1 MAAPTIKSC
10 VEAGRVQRS
19 CDVEGR
25 FDQDENKHNSRSVV
39 SVLSVRPQAEPSTI
53 PPAEVADSPQTPLAY
68 ARRPGGFHLKFRGA
82 RRQSPRLPSNRELLA
97 SPKLHAIEL
106 KIEGPHLCDLPQDFA
121 ARLRAFLKDALGMA
135 PLHMAVGQGCIHLV
149 VMLLE
154 VARGAGPVIFLAHRH
169 RRSRAATA
177 GFGSLPTRL
186 MAFMSEVLP
195 VGSAGAPEHVEIRH
209 SQRSYELN
217 ASPAQRQQLSGVEQP
232 GTWQAGRIILA
243 PPQTHSDVT
252 DGAATAVA
260 VADDEYTDL
269 ETPLAGVAVAART
282 DPAGTRAAAIA
293 TAATTMRT
301 SAPASS
307 AAAALVLGSSGGTWG
322 SSSAGRPTRSWVAW
336 PVSPGLGATGSNAG
350 GTSQINSDAANG
362 GTSQMVSSAIGGA
375 GPSLRTDGV
384 GGAGADER
392 QSWVKKV
399 ATPRGV
405 QQHEG
410 QHGEVATDLAAA
422 AMPSTASST
431 GSAPPLNISYACHS
445 SQTASQQ
452 LHQDGQP
459 LLQRAETV
467 AVLPSQTAGER
478 AQQQPSRVAS
488 GSSDVAA
495 QTARSGP
502 ASIWVSE
509 PTKDETMEA
518 LALKDGYLERMSLD
532 FDGSTNLR
540 RPIKVPY
547 RSWVCEA
554 QVEIDESRVSGS
566 GPRRSRRGNREGAAP
581 SASAVAAVEA
591 ALVFG
596 CARADGVASM
606 ASAHAAGRPIPGLY
620 DGGAGTDIRG
630 NAFVQRPAKVGTSVG
645 AVATA
650 VAARCNN
657 GSGGGVRSGRMVLR
671 QAARGAA
678 SGDTSL
684 ASGDGGGNCGIV
696 SGTLTFA
703 ALGPTLAD
711 RQDPSTVF
719 GPSGWAGTPYPP
731 AARILSPAQVA
742 SLNPGHQQAGA
753 LATATTNTTS
763 NTVIVR
769 PFGDVG
775 IGLGGLPGNQSSYIS
790 GGGSVEIP
798 EALAGLLMPQVPLA
812 VARLHSQSHA
822 RAVELL
828 SPAVV
833 VWPPP
838 PPPPPPRAASPE
850 ALGTGHATTGVDPGR
865 AVGRGR
871 PGVSRLAPLQSTI
884 QQLAALAPAQTLSP
898 AQPMGELCLVMRCP
912 DVIASV
918 SKGHG
923 RGVNRENPSQRYADG
938 SSSSGGSGSTVNA
951 SSSANAISGED
962 GTRWGCST
970 DSLWNEA
977 NQRDGSGSGTSSSG
991 LGQVSQL
998 VAWSRSGAISLLQV
1012 DDSAEGCTRATLMLP
1027 LPLPPPLMS
1036 TQPDLR
1042 PPPSPRPAWERSRAV
1057 INAVRSSAEVLLTL
1071 GNSGA
1076 PGSGSAGGGSSR
1088 GASSAPLETRA
1099 MGDSPHNA
1107 GRGSA
1112 GGGSVATATTA
1123 ATAALGAHLLYVAW
1137 RRGQSLGP
1145 PCPLLL
1151 LPSGLEDVASELQA
1165 LQPQPAQPPQLPSY
1179 QAFIS
1184 DLGTWL
1190 EALHALT
1197 SMPWTSPLPSSGTA
1211 CGNGNVG
1218 GGGVSVGIVGVV
1230 TGSDGRAYHSLQS
1243 SSGYLSGAG
1252 TGTGTASGSN
1262 AATGVSA
1269 TSSPAHGEPLT
1280 WRFGLG
1286 NYGGSP
1292 CRAVAPAEHIGS
1304 TATVSA
1310 RLDAA
1315 TVGPTTAKARNEAA
1329 VSGISA
1335 AAPAPALPLASEL
1348 NTELSLDNLA
1358 QRGEEQ
1364 LSPFH
1369 AAETLSSAMM
1379 MHQPQ
1384 QPLPPVAGPQPAA
1397 SAQPLSQ
1404 GQRVPSASTL
1414 FSGSDVPEEKI
1425 ARFVDEVFCL
1435 GCDLL
1440 VHAVAR
1446 GAVATAR
1453 FIMGRLL
1460 GLGPQAACIAL
1471 LGSNGAAVPTASTTV
1486 AVAAAGQ
1493 SSSTSPSRSVGST
1506 GTRGGGLG
1514 LSKLQ
1519 HAVSSIV
1526 STEVTVAGG
1535 SLAVR
1540 SALFRAV
1547 LDTCRSNSEF
1557 GRSLLHLAVL
1567 SQSLPMV
1574 RLLLEIWPQENG
1586 LPASELNRLDKAGLP
1601 PAAYLP
1607 QVGALGPQACRGV
1620 DGSSGAAEFAMAAE
1634 PMLLALG
1641 RPLPAGD
1648 ASEAAVDATEVAE
1661 EQGRWGLQAVQ
1672 EGSSEAA
1679 SIGASGVRIPGA
1691 ASVGSGFVATG
1702 SSGGAEG
1709 STGPAVW
1716 EARRFSGGEV
1726 GRSIS
1731 VNILSDGGGSDDGGG
1746 TWRRAS
1752 GGRRLARL
1760 EDEPAR
1766 ASLLRPLAGDLGATL
1781 SASTAAARDLAGLA
1795 TSPPGPAALATAT
1808 AAWPQVS
1815 QMDFA
1820 HQPGDP
1826 ARPLL
1831 RWALWATV
1839 QMLLGSIQALVVLLF
1854 AMPRARDLPPSA
1866 SLLAIPGA
1874 LLWLPSL
1881 CLALTSCLSAATALL
1896 PPPWPPFPLLL
1907 QPQWQEALPP
1917 WLPAAVTS
1925 MGRALACVMSLAAAV
1940 EVSSARRGIR
1950 GGGSG
1955 SDGGIS
1961 EVGAGHGGLLMLMAG
1976 GRGMSGAEASIR
1988 MLLMTLAPTALEAAY
2003 VEPQVRATFLLSE
2016 FGLPL
2021 MYVML
2026 YDSVPAAVVWLAY
2039 SACNVVLGMAVVAV
2053 MDLHARA
2060 SAAAAAAMGGD
2071 R

>member
-1 MAAPTIKSC
+1 MEVSTIKSC
-10 VEAGRVQRS
+10 KEEGRVQRS

-25 FDQDENKHNSRSVV
+25 FDQDENKHNSCSVV

-53 PPAEVADSPQTPLAY
+53 PPAEVADSPETPLAY
-68 ARRPGGFHLKFRGA
+68 ARRPGGFHIKSRGA
-82 RRQSPRLPSNRELLA
+82 KRQLPRLPSSRQLLA

-121 ARLRAFLKDALGMA
+121 ARLRAFLTDALGMA

-169 RRSRAATA
+169 RRSRTATA

-217 ASPAQRQQLSGVEQP
+217 ASPAQGQQLSGGEQS
-232 GTWQAGRIILA
+232 GRWQAGRIVRS
-243 PPQTHSDVT
+243 PPQTYCDAT
-252 DGAATAVA
+252 DGVATAVA
-260 VADDEYTDL
+260 ASDDEYTYL
-269 ETPLAGVAVAART
+269 ETPSGVAVAART
-282 DPAGTRAAAIA
+282 DPAGVRAAIVA
-293 TAATTMRT
+293 TATTTMRT

-336 PVSPGLGATGSNAG
+336 PVSPGPGAAGSNTG
-350 GTSQINSDAANG
+350 GSHMNSDAANG
-362 GTSQMVSSAIGGA
+362 GTSQMASDAVGGV
-375 GPSLRTDGV
+375 GPSLRTDAV
-384 GGAGADER
+384 GGNGADER
-392 QSWVKKV
+392 KSWLREV
-399 ATPRGV
+399 ATPREG

-410 QHGEVATDLAAA
+410 QRGELATELAAA
-422 AMPSTASST
+422 GMASTVSAS
-431 GSAPPLNISYACHS
+431 PLNISYACHS
-445 SQTASQQ
+445 FQRASQQ
-452 LHQDGQP
+452 LHQHGQP
-459 LLQRAETV
+459 VPQRAETV
-467 AVLPSQTAGER
+467 AVPVPSQAAGER

-488 GSSDVAA
+488 GSRHVAA

-502 ASIWVSE
+502 ARIWVSE

-518 LALKDGYLERMSLD
+518 QALKDGYLERISLD
-532 FDGSTNLR
+532 FDGSTNVMQSMN
-540 RPIKVPY
+540 VPC
-547 RSWVCEA
+547 RSWVCDTQE
-554 QVEIDESRVSGS
+554 ETDESRVGGS
-566 GPRRSRRGNREGAAP
+566 GARRSGRGNLDGAAP
-581 SASAVAAVEA
+581 SAGAVAAMET
-591 ALVFG
+591 ALVFR
-596 CARADGVASM
+596 CAGADGTASM
-606 ASAHAAGRPIPGLY
+606 APSHPAGQPIPGLY
-620 DGGAGTDIRG
+620 DGGAGTGIGGD
-630 NAFVQRPAKVGTSVG
+630 AQRPAKVATCVG

-650 VAARCNN
+650 AAARCNS
-657 GSGGGVRSGRMVLR
+657 GSGGGVRRGGMVLR

-678 SGDTSL
+678 ASGDISLTSD
-684 ASGDGGGNCGIV
+684 DGGGNCGGV
-696 SGTLTFA
+696 SGALSFA
-703 ALGPTLAD
+703 AFGPTLAD
-711 RQDPSTVF
+711 RQEPSTGF

-731 AARILSPAQVA
+731 AVRILSPAQMA
-742 SLNPGHQQAGA
+742 SLNPGHQQAIA
-753 LATATTNTTS
+753 LATATTNTNTTL

-769 PFGDVG
+769 PFGDGG
-775 IGLGGLPGNQSSYIS
+775 IGLGGFAGNQNSCIS

-833 VWPPP
+833 VWPPLP
-838 PPPPPPRAASPE
+838 APPPPRTASPE
-850 ALGTGHATTGVDPGR
+850 ALGTGLATTGVDPGR
-865 AVGRGR
+865 TVGRVR
-871 PGVSRLAPLQSTI
+871 PGVSRLAPLQSPI
-884 QQLAALAPAQTLSP
+884 QQLAALAPAQTLLS
-898 AQPMGELCLVMRCP
+898 AQPTGELCLVMRCP
-912 DVIASV
+912 DVIASG
-918 SKGHG
+918 SKVHG
-923 RGVNRENPSQRYADG
+923 RTVDRENPSQRDADG
-938 SSSSGGSGSTVNA
+938 SSSSSGDSGGTVNG
-951 SSSANAISGED
+951 SCSANAISGED
-962 GTRWGCST
+962 GIRWGCST
-970 DSLWNEA
+970 DSLWTEA
-977 NQRDGSGSGTSSSG
+977 NQRNGSGSVASSSG

-998 VAWSRSGAISLLQV
+998 VAWNRNGAISLLQV
-1012 DDSAEGCTRATLMLP
+1012 DDSAEGCTRATLLLP
-1027 LPLPPPLMS
+1027 LPLPPPLIS
-1036 TQPDLR
+1036 AQPDLR

-1057 INAVRSSAEVLLTL
+1057 SNAVRSSAEVLLMS

-1088 GASSAPLETRA
+1088 GASSAPLESRA
-1099 MGDSPHNA
+1099 TGDSPRGA

-1112 GGGSVATATTA
+1112 GGGFLANA
-1123 ATAALGAHLLYVAW
+1123 ANAALGAHLLYVAW

-1151 LPSGLEDVASELQA
+1151 LPSGFEDVVSELQA
-1165 LQPQPAQPPQLPSY
+1165 LQPQPAQPPQLQSY

-1218 GGGVSVGIVGVV
+1218 GGGVSVGIVGGVA
-1230 TGSDGRAYHSLQS
+1230 GSDSRSYHSLQS
-1243 SSGYLSGAG
+1243 SSSHLSRAG
-1252 TGTGTASGSN
+1252 TGIGTASGSN
-1262 AATGVSA
+1262 VATG
-1269 TSSPAHGEPLT
+1269 TSVTGSPAHGEPLT
-1280 WRFGLG
+1280 WRSSLG
-1286 NYGGSP
+1286 NYGGSLW
-1292 CRAVAPAEHIGS
+1292 RAVAPAEHIGS

-1310 RLDAA
+1310 RLAAA
-1315 TVGPTTAKARNEAA
+1315 TMDPTAAKARGEAA
-1329 VSGISA
+1329 VSGIGA
-1335 AAPAPALPLASEL
+1335 AGAATGLPVASEL
-1348 NTELSLDNLA
+1348 NTELSLDDLA
-1358 QRGEEQ
+1358 QRAEEQ

-1369 AAETLSSAMM
+1369 ATGPLSSAIMM
-1379 MHQPQ
+1379 NQPQ
-1384 QPLPPVAGPQPAA
+1384 QPLPPVAASQPAA
-1397 SAQPLSQ
+1397 PAQPLSQ
-1404 GQRVPSASTL
+1404 GQRAPSASTL

-1425 ARFVDEVFCL
+1425 VRFVDEVFCL

-1440 VHAVAR
+1440 VYSVGR

-1460 GLGPQAACIAL
+1460 SLGPQAACIAL
-1471 LGSNGAAVPTASTTV
+1471 LGSNGAAVPTASTTA

-1506 GTRGGGLG
+1506 GTRGGAPG
-1514 LSKLQ
+1514 LSKL
-1519 HAVSSIV
+1519 SRIV
-1526 STEVTVAGG
+1526 GSEMTVTAG

-1557 GRSLLHLAVL
+1557 GRTLLHLAVL

-1607 QVGALGPQACRGV
+1607 QAVARGPQASCGA

-1641 RPLPAGD
+1641 RPLPVGD
-1648 ASEAAVDATEVAE
+1648 SSEAAVDVTEVAE
-1661 EQGRWGLQAVQ
+1661 ELGRWGLQAVQ

-1679 SIGASGVRIPGA
+1679 SLGASGVRVPGA
-1691 ASVGSGFVATG
+1691 ASAGSGFVATG
-1702 SSGGAEG
+1702 SSGDAEG
-1709 STGPAVW
+1709 SAGPAVW

-1726 GRSIS
+1726 GRSLS

-1752 GGRRLARL
+1752 SGRRLVPA

-1766 ASLLRPLAGDLGATL
+1766 GGLRRPLAAGLGAMSHA
-1781 SASTAAARDLAGLA
+1781 SAAANGGVATAAAIDLAGLSP
-1795 TSPPGPAALATAT
+1795 SPPGPVAMATAT
-1808 AAWPQVS
+1808 AAGPQVS
-1815 QMDFA
+1815 QMDFV
-1820 HQPGDP
+1820 HQAGDP

-1839 QMLLGSIQALVVLLF
+1839 QMLLGSVQALVVLLF

-1881 CLALTSCLSAATALL
+1881 CLALTSCLSAVTALL
-1896 PPPWPPFPLLL
+1896 PPPWPPFLLLL
-1907 QPQWQEALPP
+1907 QPQWQEALPS

-1940 EVSSARRGIR
+1940 QVSSARRGIR
-1950 GGGSG
+1950 GGDGDG
-1955 SDGGIS
+1955 GGGGGIS

-1976 GRGMSGAEASIR
+1976 GRGMSGAEASAR
-1988 MLLMTLAPTALEAAY
+1988 MLFMTLAPTALEA
-2003 VEPQVRATFLLSE
+2003 VSNSVGRGLL
-2016 FGLPL
+2016 
-2021 MYVML
+2021 
-2026 YDSVPAAVVWLAY
+2026 
-2039 SACNVVLGMAVVAV
+2039 
-2053 MDLHARA
+2053 RA
-2060 SAAAAAAMGGD
+2060 SRFG
-2071 R
+2071 